1 VPKERG
7 PRPYAPTRRQGGTGC
22 GSPEGVNDFGSGR
35 VSNVVA
41 IFELED
47 GKIRRDTR
55 HYAEPLEPNG
65 WRAHL
70 VERMES

>member
-1 VPKERG
+1 M
-7 PRPYAPTRRQGGTGC
+7 
-22 GSPEGVNDFGSGR
+22 
-35 VSNVVA
+35 A

-55 HYAEPLEPNG
+55 HYAELFEPNG

>member
-1 VPKERG
+1 
-7 PRPYAPTRRQGGTGC
+7 
-22 GSPEGVNDFGSGR
+22 

-47 GKIRRDTR
+47 GKIRRGTR
-55 HYAEPLEPNG
+55 HYAEPLEPSE

>member
-1 VPKERG
+1 
-7 PRPYAPTRRQGGTGC
+7 
-22 GSPEGVNDFGSGR
+22 

-55 HYAEPLEPNG
+55 YYAEPFE

>member
-1 VPKERG
+1 MKGVRVHTPRLRPVDKEGPAVGRRG
-7 PRPYAPTRRQGGTGC
+7 GQRLRR
-22 GSPEGVNDFGSGR
+22 R
-35 VSNVVA
+35 AVSNVVA

-47 GKIRRDTR
+47 GKIRRETR
-55 HYAEPLEPNG
+55 YYSEPRE